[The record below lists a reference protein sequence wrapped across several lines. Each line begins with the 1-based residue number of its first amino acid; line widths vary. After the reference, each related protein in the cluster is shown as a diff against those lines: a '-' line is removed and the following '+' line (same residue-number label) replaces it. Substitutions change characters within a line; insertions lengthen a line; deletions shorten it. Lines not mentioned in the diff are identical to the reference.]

1 MKKILICSVFALTA
15 CAATTDTGLI
25 RLNEEPKDCEFL
37 YTIETSFAD
46 YNMNN
51 AYSFLEQKIS
61 EQRTIG
67 DTYYIEKQ
75 DTFENIDAIF
85 GPKNTYKFII
95 VKNKK
100 VVEIRLF
107 YFILGFI
114 FFICFC
120 IIPI

>member
-75 DTFENIDAIF
+75 DTFENMDAIF
-85 GPKNTYKFII
+85 GPKNTYKFKTK
-95 VKNKK
+95 VYNCKK
-100 VVEIRLF
+100 
-107 YFILGFI
+107 
-114 FFICFC
+114 
-120 IIPI
+120 

>member
-1 MKKILICSVFALTA
+1 MENIEDAVKALSQKYLNSAQLVILIILKNKIHLKTWMPYL
-15 CAATTDTGLI
+15 D
-25 RLNEEPKDCEFL
+25 
-37 YTIETSFAD
+37 
-46 YNMNN
+46 
-51 AYSFLEQKIS
+51 QKTHINL
-61 EQRTIG
+61 
-67 DTYYIEKQ
+67 KQ
-75 DTFENIDAIF
+75 
-85 GPKNTYKFII
+85 KFII